1 MKIFNS
7 RNKIIRILLLSIIV
21 LSPLKGAATAYAQQ
35 VSLSISPPIIDAA
48 MKPGK
53 SIMIAYNLKNGGDP
67 AILNTRIVDFEPRD
81 NLGSVRLKDEA
92 TGPVRFSLD
101 NANLALGEPFFL
113 KTGETQQLLLRIRVP
128 DNAPNGDYYYSLL
141 AQTEPPT
148 TTEGVVSSRARATIA
163 TNILITVTDSG
174 IIDIKPKITIFDTLS
189 NIKLNFFGKTFRIF
203 DSLDRI
209 PVVLYMENKGANRIV
224 PNGKITL
231 RGAYGQTANYDIL
244 PKNILSNSQRLL
256 EATPSADMGE
266 LSQRSN
272 PSTLI
277 LSGLYIGRYN
287 ISANINFGEN
297 SPNVFASTSFFAFPF
312 KISMAVIALLATTV
326 YLTKRFSGK
335 DDDDS

>member
-1 MKIFNS
+1 MFNLKKGFLRIFM
-7 RNKIIRILLLSIIV
+7 LGVIV
-21 LSPLKGAATAYAQQ
+21 LSPLSGALTVSAQQ
-35 VSLSISPPIIDAA
+35 VSLSITPPIIDAA

-81 NLGSVRLKDEA
+81 NMGSVRLKDDA

-101 NANLALGEPFFL
+101 NANLQLGEPFFL

-163 TNILITVTDSG
+163 SNILITVTDSG

-189 NIKLNFFGKTFRIF
+189 NIKLSLFGKDIRIF

-209 PVVLYMENKGANRIV
+209 PVVLYMENKGVNRIV
-224 PNGKITL
+224 PNGKISL
-231 RGAYGQTANYDIL
+231 RGAYGQTANFDIL
-244 PKNILSNSQRLL
+244 PKNILASSQRLL
-256 EATPSADMGE
+256 EATPSAD
-266 LSQRSN
+266 LNASSYKN
-272 PSTLI
+272 SPPTLV
-277 LSGLYIGRYN
+277 LSGLYIGRYS
-287 ISANINFGEN
+287 ISANVNFGEN
-297 SPNVFASTSFFAFPF
+297 SPNLFASTSFFAFPF
-312 KISMAVIALLATTV
+312 KISLAVIALIAITV
-326 YLTKRFSGK
+326 YLTKRFGNN
-335 DDDDS
+335 DDQDR